1 MSSAT
6 TSNGVFAFL
15 VMTTCSSFYT
25 DIVISLITHSLTNLS
40 FLNIRPSPCNAIA
53 VNWLLRSGS
62 RNIE

>member
-6 TSNGVFAFL
+6 TSNWSVCILSNDYMF
-15 VMTTCSSFYT
+15 VIYT

-40 FLNIRPSPCNAIA
+40 FLNIRPSSCNAIA

-62 RNIE
+62 